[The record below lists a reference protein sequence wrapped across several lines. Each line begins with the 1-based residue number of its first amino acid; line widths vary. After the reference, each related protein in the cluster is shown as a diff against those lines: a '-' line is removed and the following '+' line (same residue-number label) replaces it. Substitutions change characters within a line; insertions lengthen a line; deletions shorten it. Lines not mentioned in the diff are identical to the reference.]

1 MAVDRDGHT
10 YLKGVVMKEITE
22 LSERVDKLEKILK
35 EFMDKWGPDVQKKRD
50 ERDERWDE
58 MIRVLTI
65 QERDNNERRSTE

>member
-10 YLKGVVMKEITE
+10 YLKGVVIKEITE

-65 QERDNNERRSTE
+65 QERDNERRSTE

>member
-35 EFMDKWGPDVQKKRD
+35 EFMDKWGPDVQRKRD
-50 ERDERWDE
+50 EREERWDE
-58 MIRVLTI
+58 MIRVLRI
-65 QERDNNERRSTE
+65 QERDNERRSTE

>member
-35 EFMDKWGPDVQKKRD
+35 EFMAKWGPDVQRKRD

-65 QERDNNERRSTE
+65 QERDNERRSTE

>member
-10 YLKGVVMKEITE
+10 YLKGVVKKEITE

-35 EFMDKWGPDVQKKRD
+35 EFMDKWGPDVQRKRD

-65 QERDNNERRSTE
+65 QERDNERRSTE

>member
-1 MAVDRDGHT
+1 
-10 YLKGVVMKEITE
+10 MKEITE

-35 EFMDKWGPDVQKKRD
+35 EFMDKWGRDVQRKRD

-65 QERDNNERRSTE
+65 QERDNERRSTE